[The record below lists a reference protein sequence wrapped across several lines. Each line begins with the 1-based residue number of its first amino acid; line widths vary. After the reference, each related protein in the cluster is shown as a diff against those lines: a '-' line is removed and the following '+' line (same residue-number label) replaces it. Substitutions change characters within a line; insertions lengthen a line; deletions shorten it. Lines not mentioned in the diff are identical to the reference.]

1 MLARSIRSAGLI
13 LFSLIFLSL
22 CNVAS
27 AKSIN
32 IMVIG
37 ASNANGKGVSD
48 SESWP
53 AVLESMLKS
62 KGYDAHVTVH
72 AANGLTS
79 AQIVGSTSSIS
90 AGTQVVIYDT
100 GTANDRRHNVSPAQ
114 AAANEAAIVSGI
126 RAHGAIAIKAPY
138 GGGRGTNY
146 PKQGDGEHFTPAG
159 HRMIAATLVPR
170 VVAAVRR

>member
-1 MLARSIRSAGLI
+1 MCARSIRSAWVI
-13 LFSLIFLSL
+13 LFSLILLSL

-53 AVLESMLKS
+53 AVLETMLKG

-72 AANGLTS
+72 ATNGLTS
-79 AQIVGSTSSIS
+79 AQIVSSTSSIS
-90 AGTQVVIYDT
+90 AGTQVVIFDT

-138 GGGRGTNY
+138 GGGHGGY
-146 PKQGDGEHFTPAG
+146 PKQADGEHFTPAG
-159 HRMIAATLVPR
+159 HRMIAANLLPR
-170 VVAAVRR
+170 VIAAAHR